1 MGKIIKTLQKF
12 RILANLSGFFFLA
25 WAGFAQNSPA
35 IKTQTL
41 AEVRQINQDGFGGQ
55 ANKYAFSMA
64 VYKDALYVGTLNLK
78 TFPDMIHFATITS
91 TEGDSQGAQIWKY
104 TPGQGWKQVVK
115 AGLGNPHNY
124 GVRNLKVIDGCLY
137 GVTANHDE
145 GMEVWRTCD
154 GEKWEQVAIGGFG
167 NKSNTSG
174 RGLGYF
180 QGWIYLGV
188 ENFKTGAEIWRSQ
201 DGEHWERVA
210 EKGIDTKNNVRVS
223 DFVIFKDY
231 LYLGTMNIFGARLYR
246 TRDGINYQS
255 LAKKGL
261 EKKTN
266 AMIMRL
272 YLFKDKLFFSTADM
286 FRGFDLYVSE
296 DGVNFRRVLK
306 NGFNNFHN
314 AYIWQMQEYK
324 GRLYAGTYYHRGL
337 LLPKGSFM
345 LFSSQDGENWV
356 VETDNGFGNPWHYG
370 IRTMARYR
378 GGLVI
383 GTASARYGC
392 KVFLAR

>member
-1 MGKIIKTLQKF
+1 M
-12 RILANLSGFFFLA
+12 
-25 WAGFAQNSPA
+25 
-35 IKTQTL
+35 
-41 AEVRQINQDGFGGQ
+41 
-55 ANKYAFSMA
+55 
-64 VYKDALYVGTLNLK
+64 
-78 TFPDMIHFATITS
+78 
-91 TEGDSQGAQIWKY
+91 
-104 TPGQGWKQVVK
+104 
-115 AGLGNPHNY
+115 
-124 GVRNLKVIDGCLY
+124 
-137 GVTANHDE
+137 
-145 GMEVWRTCD
+145 
-154 GEKWEQVAIGGFG
+154 
-167 NKSNTSG
+167 
-174 RGLGYF
+174 GYF

-223 DFVIFKDY
+223 DFVIFKDW

-246 TRDGINYQS
+246 TRDGINYQC

-356 VETDNGFGNPWHYG
+356 VESDNGFGNPWHYG
-370 IRTMARYR
+370 IRTMATYR
-378 GGLVI
+378 GWLVI
-383 GTASARYGC
+383 GTASAKYGC